1 MKAIT
6 LFALGILSM
15 LLLDYIFIIFA
26 EREYSV
32 ADCYDYQTLEY
43 GRFYEWN

>member
-1 MKAIT
+1 MKSLA
-6 LFALGILSM
+6 LFALGFLSV

-43 GRFYEWN
+43 GQMYEWN